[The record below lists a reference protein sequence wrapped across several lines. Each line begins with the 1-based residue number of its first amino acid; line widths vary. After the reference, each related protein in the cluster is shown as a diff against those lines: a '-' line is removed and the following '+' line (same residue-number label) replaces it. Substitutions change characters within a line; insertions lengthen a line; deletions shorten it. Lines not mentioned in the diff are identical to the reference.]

1 MNANL
6 NALRIALLQCFASPD
21 VSADEIT
28 EVIRETARTEMD
40 EGTKRTQKCRTI
52 LEKLR
57 IPYHY
62 TTCPD
67 YLSNPVGAGRSESE
81 SVSFTNNGAF
91 GSDGYFVQ
99 AAQMTYPYNDGILGA
114 AGEDSIALG

>member
-1 MNANL
+1 MNPNL
-6 NALRIALLQCFASPD
+6 NALRISLLQCLSSPD
-21 VSADEIT
+21 VTAEEVT

-40 EGTKRTQKCRTI
+40 AGTEKTNKCRTI

-67 YLSNPVGAGRSESE
+67 YLSNPVGAGKSE
-81 SVSFTNNGAF
+81 SVTINF
-91 GSDGYFVQ
+91 
-99 AAQMTYPYNDGILGA
+99 DGIIGA
-114 AGEDSIALG
+114 EGADTISFG